1 MPVFLKAA
9 GIGGSLLALI
19 AVIIVFLKS
28 IIAFIAFI
36 TGAIKILIIL
46 VFVVMFLGVAALV
59 LRGFGDARRNKEQ

>member
-28 IIAFIAFI
+28 IIAFIGFM
-36 TGAIKILIIL
+36 TGAIKILIVL
-46 VFVVMFLGVAALV
+46 LFVVLFLAVALLV
-59 LRGFGDARRNKEQ
+59 LRGFREARRKKE